1 MPIHKESLREHD
13 LPVLLCIEKWG
24 VFVCLINGLRV
35 KVSISQYRPNED
47 NTVIGVVIV
56 SKILVV
62 EDNNDTR
69 ELLHIFFANAGFSV
83 VEGSDGREGL
93 YQAMV
98 EKPDLIITDM
108 AMPRLDGSEMIK
120 RLRKEPD
127 TADTPVLVFTAHG
140 SVTPEIVREAG
151 ADKAFYKP
159 FDF

>member
-1 MPIHKESLREHD
+1 
-13 LPVLLCIEKWG
+13 
-24 VFVCLINGLRV
+24 
-35 KVSISQYRPNED
+35 
-47 NTVIGVVIV
+47 
-56 SKILVV
+56 
-62 EDNNDTR
+62 NNDTR

-83 VEGSDGREGL
+83 VEASDGREGL

-98 EKPDLIITDM
+98 EKPDLIVTDM

-140 SVTPEIVREAG
+140 SVTPEKVREAG

-159 FDF
+159 FDFDELVGVVRQM